1 MPAAPLPPRLRVDRA
16 SPVPL
21 HVQLK
26 QALRDQ
32 ILGGAWAPGDL
43 LPGEND
49 LCQATGLSRTTV
61 RQALSELT
69 REGLLV
75 RERGRGTFVAAPK
88 LTERAAE
95 RLSGF
100 FEDMVTLGYPPVSQV
115 LKQHVIPAS
124 DQVAARLELRPGD
137 EVVEIER
144 LRMVND
150 EPVVLTTTTL
160 PHRLC
165 PGLETADLTQRSLYE
180 FLETSC
186 GLTLARGRRTI
197 EAVSADARQAK
208 LLGVAKG
215 APLVYLESVSYL
227 DDGEPIEYYLA
238 YHRGDRSR
246 FEVELFRG
254 HEGTDETR
262 IPADQLGQLPPGSGS
277 LHRKLAI

>member
-124 DQVAARLELRPGD
+124 DSGGGPARAQAR
-137 EVVEIER
+137 R
-144 LRMVND
+144 
-150 EPVVLTTTTL
+150 
-160 PHRLC
+160 
-165 PGLETADLTQRSLYE
+165 
-180 FLETSC
+180 
-186 GLTLARGRRTI
+186 RGRRDRAPAHGERRTGR
-197 EAVSADARQAK
+197 ADHDQPCPTGCAR
-208 LLGVAKG
+208 GWR
-215 APLVYLESVSYL
+215 P
-227 DDGEPIEYYLA
+227 PI
-238 YHRGDRSR
+238 
-246 FEVELFRG
+246 
-254 HEGTDETR
+254 
-262 IPADQLGQLPPGSGS
+262 
-277 LHRKLAI
+277 